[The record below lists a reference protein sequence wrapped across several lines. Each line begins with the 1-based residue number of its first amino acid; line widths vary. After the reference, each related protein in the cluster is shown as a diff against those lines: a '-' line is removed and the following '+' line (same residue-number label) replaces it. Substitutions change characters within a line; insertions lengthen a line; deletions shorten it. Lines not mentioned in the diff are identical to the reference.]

1 MPSIQVLCE
10 ITAFPFGCTEFM
22 RSNRICAREEP
33 AAGPSSFKNIVRISM
48 DLSVISVVLV
58 SSRRTR
64 GLVSINLIRK
74 GVLQLLVVI
83 FILWRTHRDTWS
95 SRPTGGREGLSTD

>member
-22 RSNRICAREEP
+22 RLNRICAREER

-48 DLSVISVVLV
+48 DLSVSSVVLV

-64 GLVSINLIRK
+64 GLVSINLITN

-83 FILWRTHRDTWS
+83 FIMWRTQRDPRS
-95 SRPTGGREGLSTD
+95 SRPRGGREGLSPD